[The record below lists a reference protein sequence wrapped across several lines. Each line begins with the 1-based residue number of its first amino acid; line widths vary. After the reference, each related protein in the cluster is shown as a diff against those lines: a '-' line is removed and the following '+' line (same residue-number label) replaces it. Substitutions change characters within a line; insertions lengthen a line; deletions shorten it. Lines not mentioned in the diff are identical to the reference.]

1 MSVPA
6 MADLGPAQRHTPMPF
21 DYPPTVPP
29 LGDLNR
35 TTAQSSL
42 PEHPHLAGF
51 RAPVELIV
59 LMVAA
64 GGLGL
69 WAAFQLTLDKMV
81 VLANPDAD
89 LSCNFSVLVGCS
101 ANRTSRQGSL
111 FGFPNPLI
119 GIVGW
124 TIVITTA
131 VILAAKTSLTRWFW
145 LALNAGLVA
154 ASALVGFLIVQSIY
168 VLNVLCPYC
177 MLTWAVT
184 IPLFWAITLY
194 NLKSGH
200 MPAPH
205 TIRRIAAIGYDF
217 VLLITVACYLLIA
230 ALAQMELDWVNR
242 IA

>member
-1 MSVPA
+1 MPSDYTPA
-6 MADLGPAQRHTPMPF
+6 A
-21 DYPPTVPP
+21 PP
-29 LGDLNR
+29 LGDSSR
-35 TTAQSSL
+35 TGAESSVS
-42 PEHPHLAGF
+42 EHPHLTGS

-59 LMVAA
+59 LMCTA

-81 VLANPDAD
+81 VLANPEAD

-101 ANRTSRQGSL
+101 ANLTSWQGSL

-119 GIVGW
+119 GILGW
-124 TIVITTA
+124 TVVITTA
-131 VILAAKTSLTRWFW
+131 VIMTAKTSLARWFW

-154 ASALVGFLIVQSIY
+154 ATAFVGFLIVQSIY

-200 MPAPH
+200 IPAPH